1 MTTHPSLLR
10 KLLLAACI
18 LLFTDLVLAQLAG
31 MISPFW
37 DPIRT
42 ESRYRVPSDI
52 YHHDLRKRVDTDG
65 VWGEARYRVRTN
77 SLGFKDREVR
87 EVPLTSPQRRVLLI
101 GDSFTEGVGFEFS
114 ETFAGIAAESFAGR
128 GVEVFNAAVVSYSPA
143 IYYSK
148 VRYLIE
154 EVGLDLDAVVVF
166 IDISD
171 IADEAWF

>member
-1 MTTHPSLLR
+1 MAPP
-10 KLLLAACI
+10 
-18 LLFTDLVLAQLAG
+18 D
-31 MISPFW
+31 
-37 DPIRT
+37 RT
-42 ESRYRVPSDI
+42 YI
-52 YHHDLRKRVDTDG
+52 DG
-65 VWGEARYRVRTN
+65 
-77 SLGFKDREVR
+77 GFVNWCPYQRPR
-87 EVPLTSPQRRVLLI
+87 LTSPQRRVLLI